1 MIKDNRFHAFIVTQA
16 SRSRVRRVTVHFHWL
31 KILAGFTFVV
41 MCTALYGI
49 YGLNQQ
55 AKQHQRI
62 VEENSKL
69 RSEKE
74 DQNHRL
80 NNLKN
85 RVEAIEEASRRL
97 AEMAGVDST
106 KWIGSEKLGKGGP
119 LDLLDTDSIAEH
131 IEHKTNSLEQDL
143 LAYEAAIRKQ
153 ASIPSIKPVE
163 GERTDG
169 FGTRRNPFTGY
180 SSEFHSGEDIAAPWG
195 TPVVAAADGV
205 VYFAG
210 VYGGY
215 GQLVIL
221 DHGEGLTTRYG
232 HLSKIAVR
240 ENQKVVKGQKIGNVG
255 STGRSTG
262 PHLHYEVRRNDVPV
276 NPSRYIRQKPPT
288 E

>member
-16 SRSRVRRVTVHFHWL
+16 SRSRVRRISVHFHWL
-31 KILAGFTFVV
+31 KIFAAFTFIV

-49 YGLNQQ
+49 YGINQQ
-55 AKQHQRI
+55 ARQQLRM
-62 VEENSKL
+62 VEENERL
-69 RSEKE
+69 RAEKE
-74 DQNHRL
+74 DQNQRL
-80 NNLKN
+80 SNLKN

-106 KWIGSEKLGKGGP
+106 KWMETQGTGGP
-119 LDLLDTDSIAEH
+119 EDSVSKDDIAAQ
-131 IEHKTNSLEQDL
+131 IEHKTNSLELEL

-163 GERTDG
+163 GEKTDSY
-169 FGTRRNPFTGY
+169 GTRRNPFNGH
-180 SSEFHSGEDIAAPWG
+180 SSEFHAGTDIAAPWG
-195 TPVVAAADGV
+195 TPVVAAADGT
-205 VYFAG
+205 VYFTG

-232 HLSKIAVR
+232 HLSKITVR
-240 ENQKVVKGQKIGNVG
+240 ENQKVTKGQKIGNVG

-262 PHLHYEVRRNDVPV
+262 PHLHYEVRRNEVPV
-276 NPSRYIRQKPPT
+276 NPSRYLPSNSN
-288 E
+288 